1 MPYLVD
7 VPLRD
12 GEFTVKAHSRPS
24 HKQIQQITRDTRK
37 RAKEE
42 NIEAVLID
50 NLLTLCEGWDARDE
64 NGSPIPWS
72 RAGLEGDECPNDLL
86 MELSDKLKPF
96 VDRGETLDRQLAN
109 LAEQMDDEDPRKL
122 TLLEMVNTGN

>member
-50 NLLTLCEGWDARDE
+50 NLLTLCEDWDVRDE
-64 NGSPIPWS
+64 DGSPIAWS
-72 RAGLEGDECPNDLL
+72 REGLEAAPNDLL

-109 LAEQMDDEDPRKL
+109 LAEQMDDDDPRKL